1 MISKID
7 VCNRTMQKGYDNVNR
22 YIALQKVVEMG
33 SFTKAAELLGYTQP
47 ALSQMIASLEREL
60 NIKLL
65 YRTSHR
71 VRLTLEGERIFPA
84 IQKTVF
90 QYLSMQEIAKEI
102 CGLTTGVIRIG
113 TLSSVSC
120 HWLPPLISAFQQK
133 YPNVEF
139 ILHQGDNN
147 LIPEWVRTGE
157 VDFGF
162 VNMSVYD
169 GKAHFLKKGEYRAVL
184 PQEHSL
190 AVQPYVTL
198 EQLASEPF
206 LVIEEGSSSRP
217 LEAFKEAGLV
227 PQVKLRVHDDYSI
240 LSMVEH
246 GLGVSILPELVLRK
260 TNYQIAILPIV
271 PAVTRN
277 LGFIAKGKHELPLAS
292 KYFIE
297 FMLAHIQELP

>member
-1 MISKID
+1 MML
-7 VCNRTMQKGYDNVNR
+7 VCRKVILSMNR
-22 YIALQKVVEMG
+22 YIALQKVVEVG

-71 VRLTLEGERIFPA
+71 VCLTLEGERIFPA
-84 IQKTVF
+84 IQKSVS
-90 QYLSMQEIAKEI
+90 QYLAMQEIAKEI
-102 CGLTTGVIRIG
+102 RGLETGVIRIG

-120 HWLPPLISAFQQK
+120 HWLPPLIAAFQKQ

-139 ILHQGDNN
+139 VLHQGDNN
-147 LIPEWVRTGE
+147 SIPEWVRTGE

-162 VNMSVYD
+162 VNMSVFS
-169 GKAHFLKKGEYRAVL
+169 GKATFLKEGEYRAVL
-184 PQEHSL
+184 PQAHPL
-190 AVQPYVTL
+190 AAQDAVTL

-206 LVIEEGSSSRP
+206 LVIEEGSLSRP
-217 LEAFKEAGLV
+217 LEAFREVGLAPHV
-227 PQVKLRVHDDYSI
+227 RLRVHDDYSI

-260 TNYQIAILPIV
+260 TNYQIAIRPLQPIV
-271 PAVTRN
+271 TRK
-277 LGFIAKGKHELPLAS
+277 LGFIAKSKNELPLAS
-292 KYFIE
+292 KYFIN
-297 FMLAHIQELP
+297 FMVEHIGELP